1 LRKISKDMTMF
12 WDTDEI
18 ARSLGCGEQNS
29 NI

>member
-18 ARSLGCGEQNS
+18 ARSLGCGTK
-29 NI
+29 